1 MSPGQASV
9 FAEQDSL
16 TGGRINGGLCVERC
30 NEMLSREE
38 VEHVARL
45 ARLVLTDDERTRY
58 TGQLNEILAYVEKL
72 KELDV
77 DGVVPMAHAI
87 PLENVFRPDRVR
99 PSFDREDMLANA
111 PERSEGFFKVPRI
124 LES

>member
-1 MSPGQASV
+1 
-9 FAEQDSL
+9 
-16 TGGRINGGLCVERC
+16 
-30 NEMLSREE
+30 MLSREE

>member
-1 MSPGQASV
+1 
-9 FAEQDSL
+9 
-16 TGGRINGGLCVERC
+16 
-30 NEMLSREE
+30 MLSREE

-77 DGVVPMAHAI
+77 DGVVPTAHAI
-87 PLENVFRPDRVR
+87 PLENVFRPDRVH
-99 PSFDREDMLANA
+99 PSFEREDMLANA

-124 LES
+124 LET

>member
-1 MSPGQASV
+1 
-9 FAEQDSL
+9 
-16 TGGRINGGLCVERC
+16 
-30 NEMLSREE
+30 MLSREE

-77 DGVVPMAHAI
+77 DGVVPTAHAI
-87 PLENVFRPDRVR
+87 PLENVFRPDQVH
-99 PSFDREDMLANA
+99 PSFEREDMLANA

-124 LES
+124 LET